1 MTENLTGTEI
11 QKNYM
16 DFFALPVEKHCVLL
30 EAMQGKKFSHS
41 MQALARVLVTEPEF
55 QEYEVYVVCAPEVEE
70 ERKDYFKWIGAPGIK
85 TVLYASEEY
94 YRLLATAGVLINE
107 NSFSNEF
114 IKKPEQTYIRVW
126 NGIPMKPNGR
136 ASDTDYAAI
145 GNAQRNLLCADYLV
159 CPNEFTMKTLA
170 DNFMLSNIGKT
181 KVLYAGRLQN
191 EVFFDD
197 ALDGELRAKLGLGSK
212 RILVYIPTIS
222 KEPEDEERL
231 WETIKE
237 WNERLSSDYMLYV
250 SAPYALRENWE
261 YASLE
266 HVAFVPRGCGVL
278 PLLAIAECFIT
289 DCSDLIFDFAI
300 TKRKQILFSYQQADE
315 EMDEYYRLHPEL
327 PLFRAHSVE
336 ELVDEIYRPKE
347 NLPDAFFQTYC
358 SHNRPGMLKKVLCKA
373 ILGEDVPELSEAV
386 LPDNGKKNVL
396 IYPGPLFKN
405 GITSSILSLLEHLD
419 REKNNYIL
427 FFRTEQVLKE
437 AKTLKELPEGVAY
450 YGYSNVSGVTL
461 EEAGLYER
469 WQNDPALPYAEA
481 EPLLCKRMERE
492 KQRLLDFCRIDTVI
506 HYEGYGRDVLLLF
519 ELMSCRRIVYLHNN
533 MLLEIEKKGIRP
545 EPLCR
550 AYHNYDVVALV
561 SEEQRHIAE
570 KMIEMD
576 GGDRAKSTIVLAKNV
591 IPYEKVLQGAAKEFC
606 LDEKTELNV
615 TEEELRQLLASQKKK
630 FITIGRF
637 LPEKAHNRLIRAF
650 EKVHAEHPETL
661 LIILGGYG
669 PLYEETREQAAD
681 STASDSIVIIKYLNN
696 PYALLKQCDYFIL
709 SSYYEGLPVVLTEAD
724 IVGLPCVSTNIPGP
738 RTMMGQYGGLLVE
751 DSEQGVEDGMR
762 SCLSEQ
768 APERFKLDY
777 PEYNKEAVQQFE
789 AMLTER
795 ETGLCSEKQN

>member
-1 MTENLTGTEI
+1 MAENLIRTGT
-11 QKNYM
+11 QQNYM

-55 QEYEVYVVCAPEVEE
+55 QEYEVYIVCTPKVEE
-70 ERKDYFKWIGAPGIK
+70 ERKDYVKWIGATGLK

-107 NSFSNEF
+107 SSFSNEF

-126 NGIPMKPNGR
+126 TGIPMKPNGR
-136 ASDTDYAAI
+136 ASDTDYAGI

-191 EVFFDD
+191 EVFFDA
-197 ALDGELRAKLGLGSK
+197 ALEEELRAKFGLESK

-222 KEPEDEERL
+222 KEPGDEELL
-231 WETIKE
+231 WKTIKE
-237 WNERLSSDYMLYV
+237 WNERLSSEYLLYV
-250 SAPYALRENWE
+250 SAPYALRETWE
-261 YASLE
+261 YAALE
-266 HVAFVPRGCGVL
+266 HVAFVPRSCGVL

-289 DCSDLIFDFAI
+289 DCSDLIFDFGI
-300 TKRKQILFSYQQADE
+300 TKRKQILFSYRQAE
-315 EMDEYYRLHPEL
+315 AEMDEYYRLHPEL
-327 PLFRAHSVE
+327 PLFRAHSIE
-336 ELVDEIYRPKE
+336 ELVEEIHRPKE
-347 NLPDAFFQTYC
+347 CVTDMFFQNYS
-358 SHNRPGMLKKVLCKA
+358 SHNRPGMARAVLRRA
-373 ILGEDVPELSEAV
+373 ILGEETLELSETT

-437 AKTLKELPEGVAY
+437 AKTLKELPEGVSY
-450 YGYSNVSGVTL
+450 YGYSNVSGVTS
-461 EEAGLYER
+461 EEAEDYER
-469 WQNDPALPYAEA
+469 WQNDPELPYENV
-481 EPLLCKRMERE
+481 EPLLRKRMERE
-492 KQRLLDFCRIDTVI
+492 RQRLLDFCRIDTVI
-506 HYEGYGRDVLLLF
+506 HYEGYGRDLLLLF
-519 ELMSCRRIVYLHNN
+519 ELMPCRRIVYLHNN

-576 GGDRAKSTIVLAKNV
+576 GGDSTKATIVLAKNV

-606 LDEKTELNV
+606 LDEETELNV
-615 TEEELRQLLASQKKK
+615 TEEELRQLLESKKKK

-637 LPEKAHNRLIRAF
+637 LPEKAHKRLISAF
-650 EKVHAEHPETL
+650 EKVHEENPETL

-669 PLYEETREQAAD
+669 PLYEETREQAAV
-681 STASDSIVIIKYLNN
+681 SKASDAIVIIKYLNN
-696 PYALLKQCDYFIL
+696 PYALLAKCDYFIL

-724 IVGLPCVSTNIPGP
+724 IVVF
-738 RTMMGQYGGLLVE
+738 LVFLRIFR
-751 DSEQGVEDGMR
+751 DR
-762 SCLSEQ
+762 
-768 APERFKLDY
+768 ER
-777 PEYNKEAVQQFE
+777 
-789 AMLTER
+789 
-795 ETGLCSEKQN
+795 